1 MKLGLIRD
9 SFVAEVSN
17 SQITAR
23 HLLLLKMLTLSQRR
37 GQSLL
42 FHLFFQPGGRHSV
55 GRDPIRLGLTNSEKA
70 CGDLG
75 YVQANS
81 IIIEYRS

>member
-1 MKLGLIRD
+1 MRRVPKSQMKLGLIRD

-23 HLLLLKMLTLSQRR
+23 HLLLLKMLTLKPASRPILAFP
-37 GQSLL
+37 S
-42 FHLFFQPGGRHSV
+42 FFQPGGRHSV

-70 CGDLG
+70 CGDL
-75 YVQANS
+75 
-81 IIIEYRS
+81 